1 MTQNPFDHERDAELG
16 ALLRAHLDAGDDAAF
31 ARRVRSALA
40 AEAAAGPFEVLGAW
54 LRPGIAAAAI
64 IALAAGWYITT
75 GTRTEVASAAAT
87 PVEIFAG
94 TTATGGADFMLAST
108 LEGK

>member
-1 MTQNPFDHERDAELG
+1 MTQNPFDHARDTELG
-16 ALLRAHLDAGDDAAF
+16 ALLRAHLDAGDHAAF
-31 ARRVRSALA
+31 AGRVRAALA
-40 AEAAAGPFEVLGAW
+40 AEAGAGPLEVLGAW

-64 IALAAGWYITT
+64 IAIAAGWYITT
-75 GTRTEVASAAAT
+75 GTRAEVASTT

-94 TTATGGADFMLAST
+94 TAGSGGADLMLASA

>member
-16 ALLRAHLDAGDDAAF
+16 ALLRAHLDAGDHAAF

-40 AEAAAGPFEVLGAW
+40 AGTAAGPFDVLGAW

-64 IALAAGWYITT
+64 IAIAAGWYITT
-75 GTRTEVASAAAT
+75 GTRTEVASAT
-87 PVEIFAG
+87 PVEVFAVGGG
-94 TTATGGADFMLAST
+94 TDVMMATA
-108 LEGK
+108 LEGR